1 MSNKINFHIVIQ
13 SILLS
18 ISSFIVSSGIFNN
31 PYNIVYFSINI
42 ITFCYILLLMF
53 GGEFIIFFILLKNT
67 NINKKNLVFS
77 IIYNCIFLSIL
88 YIFTNL
94 YIIWCLSYTIQQII
108 AILIIEKINTNSLIK
123 KTD

>member
-1 MSNKINFHIVIQ
+1 MSNKLNFHIVIQ